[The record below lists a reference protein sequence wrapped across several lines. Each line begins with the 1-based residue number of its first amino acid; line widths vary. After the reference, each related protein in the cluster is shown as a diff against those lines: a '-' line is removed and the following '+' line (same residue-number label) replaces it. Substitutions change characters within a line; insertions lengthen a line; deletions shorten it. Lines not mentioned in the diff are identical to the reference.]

1 MGFWSNLFGGI
12 EGASFPTGM
21 YQSMPPPPPPSV
33 HTPLAQLNSTLYA
46 NAQLSAQSRTGGLM
60 GTHMSGTPEMYRID
74 QNLYKLQQYAEMCGD
89 TIETVELAEGEQT
102 DDVKVA
108 ILKATEAGTVLKNVG
123 MKLSDNRF
131 AVYREQGE

>member
-1 MGFWSNLFGGI
+1 M
-12 EGASFPTGM
+12 A
-21 YQSMPPPPPPSV
+21 
-33 HTPLAQLNSTLYA
+33 
-46 NAQLSAQSRTGGLM
+46 RTGGLM

-74 QNLYKLQQYAEMCGD
+74 RDLYKLQQYAEMCGD

-108 ILKATEAGTVLKNVG
+108 ILKATEAGTVVKNVG

>member
-1 MGFWSNLFGGI
+1 MGFWNNIFGGGSSDQVDGYI
-12 EGASFPTGM
+12 
-21 YQSMPPPPPPSV
+21 YQVPPPPSV
-33 HTPLAQLNSTLYA
+33 HTTIAQLNQQSYA
-46 NAQLSAQSRTGGLM
+46 LGQLSAQSGTGGLM
-60 GTHMSGTPEMYRID
+60 GTHMSGSPEVFRID
-74 QNLYKLQQYAEMCGD
+74 RDLYKLQQYAEMCGD

-108 ILKATEAGTVLKNVG
+108 ILKATEAGTVVKNVG

>member
-1 MGFWSNLFGGI
+1 MASFWGNLFGGM
-12 EGASFPTGM
+12 GGVNLSG
-21 YQSMPPPPPPSV
+21 YSVPPPPSV
-33 HTPLAQLNSTLYA
+33 SSTLAQLNQQSYA
-46 NAQLSAQSRTGGLM
+46 LGQLSAQSRTGGLM

-108 ILKATEAGTVLKNVG
+108 VLKATEAGTVLKNVG
-123 MKLSDNRF
+123 MKISDNRF

>member
-1 MGFWSNLFGGI
+1 MGFWSNLFGAG
-12 EGASFPTGM
+12 GVNLSG
-21 YQSMPPPPPPSV
+21 YSVPPPPSAPQ
-33 HTPLAQLNSTLYA
+33 TYLQLLNSGQLSNTYA
-46 NAQLSAQSRTGGLM
+46 NAQLSARSRTGGLM
-60 GTHMSGTPEMYRID
+60 GSHMSGTPEMYRID

-108 ILKATEAGTVLKNVG
+108 VLKATEAGTVLKNVG

>member
-1 MGFWSNLFGGI
+1 MGS
-12 EGASFPTGM
+12 
-21 YQSMPPPPPPSV
+21 
-33 HTPLAQLNSTLYA
+33 
-46 NAQLSAQSRTGGLM
+46 
-60 GTHMSGTPEMYRID
+60 HMSGTPEMYRID

-108 ILKATEAGTVLKNVG
+108 VLKATEAGTVLKNVG